1 MSFIPLPPDDESV
14 TSLLTDY
21 EQVLAD
27 ELPGWAPSD
36 GAVEV
41 AIGVALA
48 DEGST
53 LYALLREDAGDDFRD
68 FGEKVLGVPNDQGT
82 RAASTTTWTAR
93 DDTGYT
99 ITAGTSLILD
109 APAGLVAL
117 EVVADVTIASG
128 DTEAAGVAVQTVDP
142 GSAPN
147 GQAGAITFDAFP
159 PWVLTVTLDAPLADG
174 ADQEDDDTY
183 AARVRAEAALLSR
196 SPILPE
202 DLELIAQQHPEIYR
216 ALVIDLYDDDTD
228 ESDVPRMASIYP
240 IQEDGSDITGGTA
253 TDLADDLATRLRENE
268 IVRIGTPTR
277 TPIDV
282 DITVA
287 RRLPV
292 DALVVDADVTAA
304 VTAALS
310 GATWGQPP
318 FAERPRWVQQRVVR
332 RFTIAAAANVPTVSD
347 IVDVVLNSTPDTDV
361 SMVGAAVLPEP
372 GTINVTVVDPA

>member
-21 EQVLAD
+21 EQVLTD

-82 RAASTTTWTAR
+82 RATSTTTWTAR

-99 ITAGTSLILD
+99 ITAGTALILD
-109 APAGLVAL
+109 APGGTIAL
-117 EVVADVTIASG
+117 EVISDVTIAPT
-128 DTEAAGVAVQTVDP
+128 DTEAAGVAVQVVDP
-142 GSAPN
+142 GAAPN
-147 GQAGAITFDAFP
+147 GQTGAITFDAFP

-174 ADQEDDDTY
+174 SDQEDDDTY

-202 DLELIAQQHPEIYR
+202 DLELIAQQHPEIGR

-228 ESDVPRMASIYP
+228 ESDVPRIASIYP
-240 IQEDGSDITGGTA
+240 IQADGSDITGGTA
-253 TDLADDLATRLRENE
+253 TELADDLAARLRENE
-268 IVRIGTPTR
+268 TVRIAAPTR
-277 TPIDV
+277 TTIDV

-287 RRLPV
+287 RRPPV
-292 DALVVDADVTAA
+292 DAAVVEADVTAA
-304 VTAALS
+304 ITALLT

-332 RFTIAAAANVPTVSD
+332 RFTVAAAANVSTVQD
-347 IVDVVLNSTPDTDV
+347 VVDVELNSTPDTDV
-361 SMVGAAVLPEP
+361 TMVGAAVLPEP
-372 GTINVTVVDPA
+372 GTINVTVVDPV